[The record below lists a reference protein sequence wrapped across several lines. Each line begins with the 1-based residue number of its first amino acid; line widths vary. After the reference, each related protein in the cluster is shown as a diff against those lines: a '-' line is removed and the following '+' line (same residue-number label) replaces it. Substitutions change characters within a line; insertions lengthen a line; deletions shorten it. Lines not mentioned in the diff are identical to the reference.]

1 MSQHSQSG
9 ARVEEI
15 VYNTSAAS
23 LGIRIDELAY
33 ESRASRQKNRAPFF
47 HVLSL
52 GLAPE
57 GVGQI

>member
-9 ARVEEI
+9 AGVEEI

-23 LGIRIDELAY
+23 LSIRIDELAY
-33 ESRASRQKNRAPFF
+33 ESRASRQKTAPFF